1 MKTYRNMI
9 SVAAAVAALTIA
21 SQARAN
27 TVDFYLSTVE
37 GSGTTTPTSG
47 GSAAPTPQVEVIV
60 DELTTTTATVEFEI
74 SGGSFKAPV
83 GINVNGFFDVTSIV
97 GSGTGN
103 GGALPCGFT
112 ATACSGG
119 NTSHAGSFNLETS
132 AVNSGTITI
141 DLTAENGTTWANA
154 AAVLVA
160 NSNGWEAADN
170 MSGAPQDLGYL
181 AATPLPAALPLFAGG
196 LGMVGF
202 LARRKKRNAQSE
214 LGAA

>member
-1 MKTYRNMI
+1 MKIVRNLTAM
-9 SVAAAVAALTIA
+9 AAVAAALTVA
-21 SQARAN
+21 AQARAD
-27 TVDFYLSTVE
+27 TVNFFLATVE
-37 GSGTTTPTSG
+37 GGSTTTPTMG
-47 GSAAPTPQVEVIV
+47 GSPAPNPQVEVLV

-74 SGGSFKAPV
+74 SGGTFKAPV
-83 GINVNGFFDVTSIV
+83 GINVNGFFDVTGVV

-103 GGALPCGFT
+103 GVEPCGFGL
-112 ATACSGG
+112 AACSGG
-119 NTSHAGSFNLETS
+119 NTSHAGSFNFETS

-141 DLTAENGTTWANA
+141 DLTAENGTTWADA

-170 MSGAPQDLGYL
+170 MSGSPQDLGFI
-181 AATPLPAALPLFAGG
+181 AATPLPATLPLFTGG

-214 LGAA
+214 LAAA